1 MNRPTINKKTLLRVF
16 ITGVFLY
23 LIYTSIEI
31 KDVFKQLQHI
41 NLSVIMF
48 AFILNYVGSITMQSL
63 ITLKSSNTFSI
74 SIWSMDKVNLTMRF
88 YSMILPMAAVSVLRW
103 RRYNILGCSKSH
115 SFILMVQNKILQILF
130 ITFFF
135 VLSFTFFQNLF
146 ISTFST
152 SYLPLFITLLI
163 LFTAMLYLLGIITGV
178 FPSKLF
184 FKTIIGYT
192 KALPKRIS
200 KKLQKIVFKIRS
212 SLDNDHKIS
221 KKTILYLLT
230 ISLISHVIILT
241 SQYFSAI
248 ALNMPITFL
257 ELAFARSFVQLLLM
271 FPLTIAGVGVREFG
285 FISTLAIFGISMEEA
300 VALSLILLGFQI
312 LFMILGL
319 MVETIDL
326 FKQKK
331 LI

>member
-1 MNRPTINKKTLLRVF
+1 MNRPALNKKTLIRII

-23 LIYTSIEI
+23 LIYTNIEV

-41 NLSVIMF
+41 NPSIILF
-48 AFILNYVGSITMQSL
+48 AFILNYIGSITMQSL

-74 SIWSMDKVNLTMRF
+74 SLWSMDKVNLAMRF
-88 YSMILPMAAVSVLRW
+88 YSMILPMAAVSVIRW
-103 RRYNILGCSKSH
+103 RRYNLLGCSKSH

-135 VLSFTFFQNLF
+135 VLSFALFQELFTYTFG
-146 ISTFST
+146 TG
-152 SYLPLFITLLI
+152 YLPLFIALLL
-163 LFTAMLYLLGIITGV
+163 LFSVMLYLLGIITGV
-178 FPSKLF
+178 FPSKFF
-184 FKTIIGYT
+184 FKTAIGCI
-192 KALPKRIS
+192 KVLPKKIS
-200 KKLQKIVFKIRS
+200 KKLQNIVFKIRS
-212 SLDNDHKIS
+212 SLSSDHRIN
-221 KKTILYLLT
+221 KKTITYLLT
-230 ISLISHVIILT
+230 LALISHLMILL

-248 ALNMPITFL
+248 ALNMQITFL

-285 FISTLAIFGISMEEA
+285 FISTLAIFGVSMEEA

-312 LFMILGL
+312 LFMVLG
-319 MVETIDL
+319 VIIETVDL